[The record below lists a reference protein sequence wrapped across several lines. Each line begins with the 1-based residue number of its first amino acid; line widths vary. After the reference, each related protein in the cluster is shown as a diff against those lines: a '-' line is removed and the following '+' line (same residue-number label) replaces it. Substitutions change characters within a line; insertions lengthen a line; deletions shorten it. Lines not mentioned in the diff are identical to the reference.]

1 MGQKSGFFTSNGGD
15 RKYGADWLAQFTA
28 AIISN
33 GVYTTEL
40 TASGDNGNM
49 SVTVGT
55 GRAWINGYMY
65 SNDADMTLALAAADG
80 VLSRTDLVVL
90 RLNMTNRQIALAIV
104 QGTFGGGVPAIT
116 RTADIYELEL
126 AKIAV
131 AAGTTA
137 ITQAMI
143 TDTRADETVCGIVAG
158 AVTQLSTG
166 ELLNQLKSGFDT
178 WFANIK
184 GQLSTDAAG
193 NLQNEIDA
201 LPSTLK
207 VTAATAAK
215 LFASPVGTETV
226 DQVLSLLGR
235 FQRSLGNE
243 YVWEKKICT
252 NPTYTLASG
261 SSQKIAFYKISE
273 YTQIPYYDAVS
284 VDFNGTVNMVGMHTL
299 TYADDSPSPFE
310 ILRGKYVFGRGTWNN
325 QESDKYYIPTDAVF
339 SSSYDSDQAGYNIL
353 CDKAQLVTGVA
364 GFYTS
369 EGYVNSPDSGTYP
382 PAEPD
387 GYTYTALGEIGNKVQ
402 IATVSYVGTGT
413 YGANNPC
420 SLTLPFVPK
429 LILLVST
436 GTSATDFLPRSQYYS
451 ASLYM
456 PLVTTQYVQKVGF
469 CNNSSNDSLPTYL
482 YGKKS
487 SDGKTIMWYNTYS
500 AAGQCNENGVQHN
513 LIALG

>member
-15 RKYGADWLAQFTA
+15 RKYGADWLAQFAA

-40 TASGDNGNM
+40 TVSGDNGNM
-49 SVTVGT
+49 SVTAGT

-80 VLSRTDLVVL
+80 ALSRTDLVVL
-90 RLNMTNRQIALAIV
+90 RLDMTNRQITLAVV

-143 TDTRADETVCGIVAG
+143 TDARADETVCGIVAG

-184 GQLSTDAAG
+184 GQLSADAAG

-201 LPSTLK
+201 LPSALK

-226 DQVLSLLGR
+226 DDALSLLGTAVQYWWKR
-235 FQRSLGNE
+235 R
-243 YVWEKKICT
+243 T
-252 NPTYTLASG
+252 RTYTYVIGSASDTIISSFG
-261 SSQKIAFYKISE
+261 SQTTSRTVQYSSSIN
-273 YTQIPYYDAVS
+273 
-284 VDFNGTVNMVGMHTL
+284 VDFNENISL
-299 TYADDSPSPFE
+299 ASP
-310 ILRGKYVFGRGTWNN
+310 V
-325 QESDKYYIPTDAVF
+325 
-339 SSSYDSDQAGYNIL
+339 YNISVSYSTYSNINSL
-353 CDKAQLVTGVA
+353 KGKFFANIMDGNFNTITGIYYVASDAANATRSGAYSTYIYASEVTSIAVYGDWEYLQSNDRSA
-364 GFYTS
+364 Y
-369 EGYVNSPDSGTYP
+369 PDSGISG
-382 PAEPD
+382 
-387 GYTYTALGEIGNKVQ
+387 GYEYEFLGKPLDNAANAPQ
-402 IATVSYVGTGT
+402 IAIGSYTGTGT

-420 SLTLPFVPK
+420 SLTLPFSPK
-429 LILLVST
+429 LILLIST

-456 PLVTTQYVQKVGF
+456 PLVTTQYVQGVGF
-469 CNNSSNDSLPTYL
+469 CNNGSNDSLPTYL

-487 SDGKTIMWYNTYS
+487 SDGKTIMWYNTHS